1 METAARVTFDARIMA
16 SRDEIRFERACA
28 LPEPIELDFA
38 IAHHARIRRPPGEI
52 LGDKIVDHPRGKISA
67 QIDDIE
73 REAHSLRYPSRGLE
87 IVVRAAGAT
96 PLRYRRLHL
105 RRKPHRDADNVI
117 TLLAQ
122 HRGGD
127 ITVHPAGHRDQH
139 EPGHRTASGRVTDS
153 SSGRD

>member
-73 REAHSLRYPSRGLE
+73 REVHSLRYPARDLE
-87 IVVRAAGAT
+87 IDVPAADAAQHH
-96 PLRYRRLHL
+96 YRHQHL
-105 RRKPHRDADNVI
+105 RPKLHRDAD
-117 TLLAQ
+117 T
-122 HRGGD
+122 
-127 ITVHPAGHRDQH
+127 P
-139 EPGHRTASGRVTDS
+139 
-153 SSGRD
+153 